1 MELSERLNNLIANTH
16 TEMHTQLENVEKN
29 LPTQIHAFLEDH
41 QQTIFLSVFGLYKDI
56 WGEYR
61 PTNTPQWVKDR
72 ITPIA
77 EEVLNAFTFNLNSVD
92 KTRVTKAYKEALLTE
107 LHKEVGSLAKIHA
120 KEIVDTFRS
129 TVIDSLEQEATKDI
143 DNYIKTLNFISREAK

>member
-1 MELSERLNNLIANTH
+1 MELLERLNNLIAKTH
-16 TEMHTQLENVEKN
+16 TEMHTQLESVENN
-29 LPTQIHAFLEDH
+29 LPTQIYKFLENH
-41 QQTIFLSVFGLYKDI
+41 QQAIFLSIFGLYKDT
-56 WGEYR
+56 WGEFR
-61 PTNTPQWVKDR
+61 PTNTPEWVKNR

-77 EEVLNAFTFNLNSVD
+77 EEVLNAFTFNLNSAN
-92 KTRVTKAYKEALLTE
+92 KAQVTKAYKEALLTE